1 MSANDEKSKA
11 DRRAFLLQCGRFAI
25 VTPPV
30 VSLLL
35 TVRDKASAEDLETSG
50 VKRKKKTDETTTTKP
65 TTTSKT
71 TTHKTTTHKTTT
83 KTLTTKTTTTTPTTR
98 TTITT
103 PTTNTTFTTVTVT
116 TQTMATSA
124 MLLMRPGSARIG

>member
-50 VKRKKKTDETTTTKP
+50 VKRKKNTDETTTTK
-65 TTTSKT
+65 TT

-83 KTLTTKTTTTTPTTR
+83 KTLTTKTTATTPTTS
-98 TTITT
+98 TTITST
-103 PTTNTTFTTVTVT
+103 APTSITTFTTVTLT
-116 TQTMATSA
+116 TKTLGMI
-124 MLLMRPGSARIG
+124 MRPGSARV

>member
-50 VKRKKKTDETTTTKP
+50 VKRKKKTDETTTTK
-65 TTTSKT
+65 TTTTHKT

-83 KTLTTKTTTTTPTTR
+83 KTLTTKTTTTSHYENDDHDQPRTLRSTTF
-98 TTITT
+98 TTTTT
-103 PTTNTTFTTVTVT
+103 PTT
-116 TQTMATSA
+116 AHRA
-124 MLLMRPGSARIG
+124 MLIRSGWARV

>member
-30 VSLLL
+30 VSLML
-35 TVRDKASAEDLETSG
+35 TVRDKARAEDLETSG
-50 VKRKKKTDETTTTKP
+50 VKKKKKTDETTTTKA
-65 TTTSKT
+65 TTTHKT

-103 PTTNTTFTTVTVT
+103 PTTNTISTTFTTT
-116 TQTMATSA
+116 TKPTTTPNA
-124 MLLMRPGSARIG
+124 MLICSGWARV